1 MTDSPDLY
9 AIIELM
15 GRQTIAG
22 KVSEYSLGGTFVRVD
37 VPAVGGNVGFT
48 KLFGAQAI
56 YGMTFVDRDVCLA
69 AAEKLGRVPVTV
81 YDLGAV
87 TAEAVKQRLLE
98 STRVDDYDEVPF

>member
-1 MTDSPDLY
+1 VTDSPDLY

-56 YGMTFVDRDVCLA
+56 YGTFVDRDVCLA

-98 STRVDDYDEVPF
+98 SARVDDYDELPF

>member
-1 MTDSPDLY
+1 MTESPDLY
-9 AIIELM
+9 AILELM

-22 KVSEYSLGGTFVRVD
+22 KVSEYSLGGIFVRVD

-69 AAEKLGRVPVTV
+69 AAEKLSIVPVTA
-81 YDLGAV
+81 YDLGAI
-87 TAEAVKQRLLE
+87 TAEAVKQRLLGLQHE
-98 STRVDDYDEVPF
+98 EDYDNVPF

>member
-1 MTDSPDLY
+1 VTDSPDLY

-56 YGMTFVDRDVCLA
+56 YGTFVDRDVCLA

-98 STRVDDYDEVPF
+98 STRVDGYDDPPF